1 MQIKNLLGLSTEE
14 FFTPVSYLPLEIL
27 QKQKKKLEK
36 PFEAK
41 ITVFSDPYF
50 DKDKTNNKNSNNDN
64 NNSNNKNIYYYY
76 YYYYYSVVVVSFL
89 FL

>member
-1 MQIKNLLGLSTEE
+1 MLGLSTEE

-27 QKQKKKLEK
+27 QKKKKLEK

-50 DKDKTNNKNSNNDN
+50 NKTKI
-64 NNSNNKNIYYYY
+64 KLIMII
-76 YYYYYSVVVVSFL
+76 VVMIIIILTITIIIITIFIIIIIIQ
-89 FL
+89 

>member
-14 FFTPVSYLPLEIL
+14 FFTPVAPRDFA
-27 QKQKKKLEK
+27 KTKTKKLEK

-50 DKDKTNNKNSNNDN
+50 DKTKIKLIIIIVIMIIIIILIIKIFIIIIIIIIT
-64 NNSNNKNIYYYY
+64 IQ
-76 YYYYYSVVVVSFL
+76 
-89 FL
+89 

>member
-1 MQIKNLLGLSTEE
+1 MLGLSTEE

-50 DKDKTNNKNSNNDN
+50 DKTKIKPIIITVIMIIIIVIIK
-64 NNSNNKNIYYYY
+64 I
-76 YYYYYSVVVVSFL
+76 FIIIIIIIIIQ
-89 FL
+89 